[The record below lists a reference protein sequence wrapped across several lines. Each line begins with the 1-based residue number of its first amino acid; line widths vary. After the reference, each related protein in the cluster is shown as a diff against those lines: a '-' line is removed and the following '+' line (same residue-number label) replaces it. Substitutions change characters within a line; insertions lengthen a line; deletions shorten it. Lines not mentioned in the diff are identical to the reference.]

1 MGAWKRFMQEEDGMG
16 VVEVILII
24 VVLVAMV
31 LISKNR
37 FLHWSRQSGQP
48 LTRMRRKYIRR
59 KQRQEEN
66 MNNKGRIVVFIS
78 MITAVMLVLITLVIQ
93 VVILSAAK
101 SKNVIAT
108 RLSMS
113 DIKACYNSYIFEHYH
128 ILLFDK
134 TAGGKG
140 EGYLEEWLEQAYA
153 EKLGTEYT
161 DVRASITDMTMLTD
175 QSYASLKKQM
185 QEYMAYAAAEKGVQ
199 MGVDQMKEKTGGQD
213 GTLPEEVKED
223 METAEVKTDGMD
235 VADVDDTSDAGVV
248 GSENMDEENP
258 TIQPDVDDPR
268 DYTKKL
274 SSSIILNLVLPEDKT
289 VSDATI
295 SLVDAPSL
303 RLIGFF
309 SDYKEVDRDFDSMV
323 PLLEG
328 LTALGSWQDSLTD
341 TGIQLAYIGQ
351 VFNSYRE
358 EKNDTA
364 VLAYE
369 QEYLIAGKSSDYEN
383 LKSVAHRM
391 IGIRYPINYIG
402 LIRQPDKMQTLTELA
417 TSIAGAAPYLIPAL
431 KYFLAGCWAY
441 IESIADVRI
450 LFDGK
455 KAPFMKNADNWITDI
470 EHISESLSKE
480 TEDAENGLDYQAY
493 LSILQAMNIDGAT
506 ARMLDLMQINTMQE
520 EKKFRILHAAVGLE
534 ADFESTFGG
543 HRFQYHQSAA
553 Y

>member
-1 MGAWKRFMQEEDGMG
+1 
-16 VVEVILII
+16 
-24 VVLVAMV
+24 MV
-31 LISKNR
+31 
-37 FLHWSRQSGQP
+37 
-48 LTRMRRKYIRR
+48 
-59 KQRQEEN
+59 
-66 MNNKGRIVVFIS
+66 
-78 MITAVMLVLITLVIQ
+78 
-93 VVILSAAK
+93 
-101 SKNVIAT
+101 
-108 RLSMS
+108 
-113 DIKACYNSYIFEHYH
+113 
-128 ILLFDK
+128 
-134 TAGGKG
+134 
-140 EGYLEEWLEQAYA
+140 
-153 EKLGTEYT
+153 
-161 DVRASITDMTMLTD
+161 
-175 QSYASLKKQM
+175 
-185 QEYMAYAAAEKGVQ
+185 YAAAEKGVQ

-455 KAPFMKNADNWITDI
+455 KAPFIKNADNWITDI

-520 EKKFRILHAAVGLE
+520 EKEFRILHAAVGLE

>member
-1 MGAWKRFMQEEDGMG
+1 
-16 VVEVILII
+16 
-24 VVLVAMV
+24 
-31 LISKNR
+31 
-37 FLHWSRQSGQP
+37 
-48 LTRMRRKYIRR
+48 
-59 KQRQEEN
+59 
-66 MNNKGRIVVFIS
+66 
-78 MITAVMLVLITLVIQ
+78 
-93 VVILSAAK
+93 
-101 SKNVIAT
+101 
-108 RLSMS
+108 
-113 DIKACYNSYIFEHYH
+113 
-128 ILLFDK
+128 
-134 TAGGKG
+134 
-140 EGYLEEWLEQAYA
+140 
-153 EKLGTEYT
+153 
-161 DVRASITDMTMLTD
+161 
-175 QSYASLKKQM
+175 
-185 QEYMAYAAAEKGVQ
+185 
-199 MGVDQMKEKTGGQD
+199 MKEKTGGQD

-235 VADVDDTSDAGVV
+235 VADVDDTSDAGAL
-248 GSENMDEENP
+248 GSENMDAENP
-258 TIQPDVDDPR
+258 TIQPEVDDPR

-274 SSSIILNLVLPEDKT
+274 SGSIILNLVLPGDKT

-341 TGIQLAYIGQ
+341 TGLQLAYIGQ

-520 EKKFRILHAAVGLE
+520 EKEFRILHAAVGLE

-543 HRFQYHQSAA
+543 QRFQYHQSVA

>member
-1 MGAWKRFMQEEDGMG
+1 M
-16 VVEVILII
+16 
-24 VVLVAMV
+24 
-31 LISKNR
+31 
-37 FLHWSRQSGQP
+37 
-48 LTRMRRKYIRR
+48 
-59 KQRQEEN
+59 
-66 MNNKGRIVVFIS
+66 
-78 MITAVMLVLITLVIQ
+78 
-93 VVILSAAK
+93 
-101 SKNVIAT
+101 
-108 RLSMS
+108 
-113 DIKACYNSYIFEHYH
+113 
-128 ILLFDK
+128 
-134 TAGGKG
+134 
-140 EGYLEEWLEQAYA
+140 
-153 EKLGTEYT
+153 
-161 DVRASITDMTMLTD
+161 
-175 QSYASLKKQM
+175 
-185 QEYMAYAAAEKGVQ
+185 
-199 MGVDQMKEKTGGQD
+199 
-213 GTLPEEVKED
+213 
-223 METAEVKTDGMD
+223 
-235 VADVDDTSDAGVV
+235 
-248 GSENMDEENP
+248 
-258 TIQPDVDDPR
+258 
-268 DYTKKL
+268 
-274 SSSIILNLVLPEDKT
+274 
-289 VSDATI
+289 
-295 SLVDAPSL
+295 
-303 RLIGFF
+303 IGFF

-341 TGIQLAYIGQ
+341 TGLQLAYIGQ

-520 EKKFRILHAAVGLE
+520 EKEFRILHAAVGLE

-543 HRFQYHQSAA
+543 QRFQYHQSVA

>member
-1 MGAWKRFMQEEDGMG
+1 
-16 VVEVILII
+16 
-24 VVLVAMV
+24 
-31 LISKNR
+31 
-37 FLHWSRQSGQP
+37 
-48 LTRMRRKYIRR
+48 
-59 KQRQEEN
+59 
-66 MNNKGRIVVFIS
+66 
-78 MITAVMLVLITLVIQ
+78 
-93 VVILSAAK
+93 
-101 SKNVIAT
+101 
-108 RLSMS
+108 
-113 DIKACYNSYIFEHYH
+113 
-128 ILLFDK
+128 
-134 TAGGKG
+134 
-140 EGYLEEWLEQAYA
+140 
-153 EKLGTEYT
+153 
-161 DVRASITDMTMLTD
+161 
-175 QSYASLKKQM
+175 
-185 QEYMAYAAAEKGVQ
+185 VQ

-235 VADVDDTSDAGVV
+235 VADVDDTSDAGAL
-248 GSENMDEENP
+248 GSENMDAENP
-258 TIQPDVDDPR
+258 TIQPEVDDPR

-274 SSSIILNLVLPEDKT
+274 SSSIILNLVLPGDKT

-341 TGIQLAYIGQ
+341 TGLQLAYIGQ

-520 EKKFRILHAAVGLE
+520 EKEFRILHAAVGLE

-543 HRFQYHQSAA
+543 QRFQYHQSVA

>member
-1 MGAWKRFMQEEDGMG
+1 
-16 VVEVILII
+16 
-24 VVLVAMV
+24 
-31 LISKNR
+31 
-37 FLHWSRQSGQP
+37 
-48 LTRMRRKYIRR
+48 
-59 KQRQEEN
+59 
-66 MNNKGRIVVFIS
+66 MNNKGRIVVFMS
-78 MITAVMLVLITLVIQ
+78 LMTAAMLVLITLVLQ
-93 VVILSAAK
+93 VVVLSAAR

-134 TAGGKG
+134 TAGGRG
-140 EGYLEEWLEQAYA
+140 EAYLEEWLEQAYA
-153 EKLGTEYT
+153 ENLGTEYT
-161 DVRASITDMTMLTD
+161 DVHAAITDMTMLTD
-175 QSYASLKKQM
+175 QSYAPLKKQM
-185 QEYMAYAAAEKGVQ
+185 QEYMVYAMAEQGVQ
-199 MGVDQMKEKTGGQD
+199 AGVDQIKEKTGGQD
-213 GTLPEEVKED
+213 GTLPEELKED
-223 METAEVKTDGMD
+223 MESVEVDGMEDSGADGTSDKMEDFGAEDMPDVSVSDAENTDGE
-235 VADVDDTSDAGVV
+235 T
-248 GSENMDEENP
+248 P
-258 TIQPDVDDPR
+258 TVQPEADDPR

-274 SSSIILNLVLPEDKT
+274 SSSIILNLVLPGDKM
-289 VSDATI
+289 VSDAEV

-303 RLIGFF
+303 RLGGFF
-309 SDYKEVDRDFDSMV
+309 SHYKEVDRDFDSMV

-328 LTALGSWQDSLTD
+328 LGALGSWQDSLTD
-341 TGIQLAYIGQ
+341 TGIQLAYIAQ
-351 VFNSYRE
+351 VFNSYKE

-369 QEYLIAGKSSDYEN
+369 QEYLIAGKASDYEN

-402 LIRQPDKMQTLTELA
+402 LVRQPDKMQTLTELA
-417 TSIAGAAPYLIPAL
+417 TGIAGAAPYLIPAL

-455 KAPFMKNADNWITDI
+455 KAAFMKNADNWITDI
-470 EHISESLSKE
+470 KHISESLSKE

-493 LSILQAMNIDGAT
+493 LSILQAMNIDGVT

-520 EKKFRILHAAVGLE
+520 EPDFRILHAAVSFE

-543 HRFQYHQSAA
+543 QRFQCHQRAA